1 MIVMLDLMRHTD
13 PADHMKVIHSKSG
26 RTLFD
31 SRISGDFPPD
41 LMLYKVD
48 RITVEDN
55 ILTVYVFC

>member
-1 MIVMLDLMRHTD
+1 MVMLDLMQRTD
-13 PADHMKVIHSKSG
+13 PADHMIVLHHKTN
-26 RTLFD
+26 RTMFD

-48 RITVEDN
+48 RITVENN